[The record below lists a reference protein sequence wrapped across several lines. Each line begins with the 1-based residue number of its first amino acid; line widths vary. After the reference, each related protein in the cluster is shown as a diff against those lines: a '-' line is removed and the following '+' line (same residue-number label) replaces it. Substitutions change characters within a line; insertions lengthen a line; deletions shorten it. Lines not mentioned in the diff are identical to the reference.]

1 MQKKT
6 FDFSIVFDEMDKMR
20 DEGLGGVEINEL
32 HENEDINTLREIVL
46 DVQTPTR
53 VCLVTT

>member
-20 DEGLGGVEINEL
+20 DEGLGGVETNEL